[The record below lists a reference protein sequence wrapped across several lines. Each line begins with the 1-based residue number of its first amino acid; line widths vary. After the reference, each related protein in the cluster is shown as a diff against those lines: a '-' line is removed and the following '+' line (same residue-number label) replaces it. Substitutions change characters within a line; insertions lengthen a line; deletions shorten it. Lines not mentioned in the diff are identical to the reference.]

1 MAKDVFVTFDLK
13 ESNLYDDFYEKAAKG
28 GFKKYIMGKYMT
40 NGKDTTLPNTTLHGR
55 FDGKDDNEIMELA
68 RKKISNVFKELKVK
82 GKSLIAVSE
91 TAGTNDF

>member
-1 MAKDVFVTFDLK
+1 MGKDVFVTFDLK
-13 ESNLYDDFYEKAAKG
+13 ESNLYDNFYEKAEKV

-40 NGKDTTLPNTTLHGR
+40 NRKSAMLPNTTLHGR
-55 FDGKDDNEIMELA
+55 FEGEDNNEILEGA
-68 RKKISNVFKELKVK
+68 RKKIKNIFKELGVE